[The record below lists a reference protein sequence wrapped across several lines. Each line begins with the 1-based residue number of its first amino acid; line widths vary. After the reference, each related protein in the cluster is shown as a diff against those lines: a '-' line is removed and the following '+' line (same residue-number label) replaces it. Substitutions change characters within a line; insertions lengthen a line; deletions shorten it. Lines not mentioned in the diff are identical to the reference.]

1 MANTQG
7 ILVLYQKKRKRKR
20 MGEEEEEKEEEGK
33 EKMKTEGR
41 DMRKRSL
48 EWEPGVWALVPDL

>member
-1 MANTQG
+1 
-7 ILVLYQKKRKRKR
+7 

-33 EKMKTEGR
+33 EKMKTEGQ